1 MRRTALLDAG
11 YQVTLYSDRTAAQW
25 LNESRPTGTA
35 ARFHIS
41 LEFERELGLNHWEK
55 EAPKGEGV
63 HLTFCPARTTGCSRW
78 PAGSKTI
85 SSPSI
90 CGLQSHRW
98 MNDFAAKGG
107 KIEIENV
114 TVARL
119 DEIAAAHEL
128 TIVAAGRA
136 DLCNL
141 FERDAARSVYDKPQR
156 NLTMIIT
163 TGGKMGFAGVPFC
176 RSSSISSPPSAKRS
190 TCPTSTRT
198 TGRPG
203 TC

>member
-1 MRRTALLDAG
+1 
-11 YQVTLYSDRTAAQW
+11 
-25 LNESRPTGTA
+25 
-35 ARFHIS
+35 
-41 LEFERELGLNHWEK
+41 
-55 EAPKGEGV
+55 
-63 HLTFCPARTTGCSRW
+63 
-78 PAGSKTI
+78 
-85 SSPSI
+85 
-90 CGLQSHRW
+90 
-98 MNDFAAKGG
+98 MNDLAAKGG

-114 TVARL
+114 TVPRL

-141 FERDAARSVYDKPQR
+141 FERDAARSVHDKPQR

-163 TGGKMGFAGVPFC
+163 TGGKMGFAGVPFL
-176 RSSSISSPPSAKRS
+176 PVKFNFFAPFGEAFYV
-190 TCPTSTRT
+190 PTSTRT